1 MQHSP
6 QPLALLGQRTAAMIS
21 EIELID
27 AGVPVPPARRARRV
41 FWSESSSM
49 PKRTLSH
56 LRWYIC
62 ALLFFATTVCY
73 IDRQILGFLK
83 PVIAKD
89 LGWSESDY
97 GWVVFGFML
106 AYGIMN
112 PVCGR
117 IIDRLGT
124 RTGYALAAGV
134 WGLASMS
141 HAFARNAL
149 QFAIARFGLGVGEA
163 ANFPAALKA
172 VADWFP
178 RRERALATGIFNSGT
193 NVGTMAG
200 ATIAP
205 FIAWYFGWR
214 WTFIVTGSLDIVW
227 IVTWLFMFRQPREHS
242 LLSEAEHALIESDR
256 EVAPTERIRYSQ
268 VIGRR
273 QTWGF
278 IVAKFLTDPVWWF
291 YLYWV
296 PGFLNAEFHLDLTHL
311 GPPVIII
318 YAAATVGA
326 VFAGWLSGN
335 LLKRGWTVTKARKI
349 VLLIC
354 AVAVVPVVFVQH
366 AHGALW
372 ITVTLLCFATAGHQG
387 WSSNLFTIP
396 SDVFPRAAV
405 GSVVGLGQMGGALGG
420 VLVAPAVGYWL
431 RFSHSAYGPLF
442 ICVGLMYIVALLIL
456 HGLVPRLD
464 PERV

>member
-1 MQHSP
+1 
-6 QPLALLGQRTAAMIS
+6 
-21 EIELID
+21 
-27 AGVPVPPARRARRV
+27 
-41 FWSESSSM
+41 M
-49 PKRTLSH
+49 PKRTVAN

-62 ALLFFATTVCY
+62 GLLFFATTVCY

-106 AYGIMN
+106 AYAIMN
-112 PVCGR
+112 PVSGR
-117 IIDRLGT
+117 VIDWLGT
-124 RTGYALAAGV
+124 RTGYALAATV

-149 QFAIARFGLGVGEA
+149 EFGLARFGLGIGEA
-163 ANFPAALKA
+163 ANFPAAVKA

-193 NVGTMAG
+193 NAGTMLG

-205 FIAWYFGWR
+205 FVAWHFGWR

-227 IVTWLFMFRQPREHS
+227 IVAWLLVFRQPREHS

-256 EVAPTERIRYSQ
+256 EPPPTGKVRYARL
-268 VIGRR
+268 IEKR

-278 IVAKFLTDPVWWF
+278 VIAKFLTDPVWWF

-296 PGFLNAEFHLDLTHL
+296 PGYLNAAFHLDLSHL

-318 YAAATVGA
+318 YAASTVGS
-326 VFAGWLSGN
+326 VFGGWMSGS
-335 LLKRGWTVTKARKI
+335 LLKRGWAVTPARKT
-349 VLLIC
+349 VMMVC
-354 AVAVVPVVFVQH
+354 ALAVVPVVFVQY
-366 AHGALW
+366 AHGQLW
-372 ITVTLLCFATAGHQG
+372 IAVALLCLATAAHQG
-387 WSSNLFTIP
+387 WSSNLFTVP
-396 SDVFPRAAV
+396 SDVFPRSAV

-431 RFSHSAYGPLF
+431 RFSHSAYGPVFFVLGF
-442 ICVGLMYIVALLIL
+442 MYLLAFAIL
-456 HGLVPRLD
+456 HLLVPKLE
-464 PERV
+464 PVTV

>member
-1 MQHSP
+1 
-6 QPLALLGQRTAAMIS
+6 
-21 EIELID
+21 
-27 AGVPVPPARRARRV
+27 
-41 FWSESSSM
+41 M
-49 PKRTLSH
+49 PKRTVAN

-62 ALLFFATTVCY
+62 GLLFFATTVCY

-106 AYGIMN
+106 AYAIMN
-112 PVCGR
+112 PVSGR
-117 IIDRLGT
+117 VIDWLGT
-124 RTGYALAAGV
+124 RTGYALAATV

-149 QFAIARFGLGVGEA
+149 EFGLARFALGIGEA
-163 ANFPAALKA
+163 ANFPAAVKA

-193 NVGTMAG
+193 NAGTMLG

-205 FIAWYFGWR
+205 FVAWHFGWR

-227 IVTWLFMFRQPREHS
+227 IAAWLLVFRQPREHS

-256 EVAPTERIRYSQ
+256 EPAQTGKVRYARLIEQ
-268 VIGRR
+268 R

-278 IVAKFLTDPVWWF
+278 VIAKFLTDPVWWF

-296 PGFLNAEFHLDLTHL
+296 PGYLNAAFHLDLSHL
-311 GPPVIII
+311 GPPVIVI
-318 YAAATVGA
+318 YAASTVGS
-326 VFAGWLSGN
+326 VFGGWMSGS
-335 LLKRGWTVTKARKI
+335 LLKRGWAVTPARKT
-349 VLLIC
+349 VMLVC
-354 AVAVVPVVFVQH
+354 ALAVVPVVFVQY
-366 AHGALW
+366 AHGQLW
-372 ITVTLLCFATAGHQG
+372 IAVTLLCLATAAHQG
-387 WSSNLFTIP
+387 WSSNLFTVP
-396 SDVFPRAAV
+396 SDVFPRSAV

-431 RFSHSAYGPLF
+431 RFSHSAYGPVFFVLGF
-442 ICVGLMYIVALLIL
+442 MYLLAMAIL
-456 HGLVPRLD
+456 HLLVPKLE
-464 PERV
+464 PVSV